1 MIYTITLNPSLDHV
15 IHIDDF
21 REGTINR
28 IQQETYYP
36 GGKGINVS
44 IVLQRL
50 GLSSKALGFVG
61 GFVGNQLN
69 HLLQEQQIK
78 TDFTQINDTC
88 RINTKIES
96 TYETQ
101 INGKGPTLT
110 KQEID
115 TFIAQCKQ
123 IEDGSIVILSGS
135 IPSSLPNDFYKQII
149 DTFQDKQINVVVDA
163 QGESLLS
170 TLNSKPFFIK
180 PNDEE
185 LSAILKKHVKTI
197 EDAIDGAEYLQQLGA
212 QNIIVSLGKKGAL
225 LLDDKQRV
233 YICEAMQGNVKNTVG
248 AGDSLVAGFVYGY
261 IQSGDYEE
269 ALRYGVASGCATA
282 FSDWLCE
289 KEAVLKMKEQLQ
301 VKLWK
306 R

>member
-15 IHIDDF
+15 VQIEQF
-21 REGTINR
+21 KEGTINR
-28 IQQETYYP
+28 IQKEAYYP

-50 GLSSKALGFVG
+50 GLSSKALGFIG
-61 GFVGNQLN
+61 GFVGVQCKK
-69 HLLQEQQIK
+69 LLQEQNVQ
-78 TDFTQINDTC
+78 TDFTQINDNC

-96 TYETQ
+96 THETQ

-110 KQEID
+110 NQEVD
-115 TFIAQCKQ
+115 AFMEQCKQ

-135 IPSSLPNDFYKQII
+135 IPNSLANDFYKQMI
-149 DTFQDKQINVVVDA
+149 DSFQDKQINVVVDA
-163 QGESLLS
+163 EGESLLS

-180 PNDEE
+180 PNEEE
-185 LSAILKKHVKTI
+185 LSAIIGKHVKTI
-197 EDAIDGAEYLQQLGA
+197 EDVIDGGMYLQGLGA
-212 QNIIVSLGKKGAL
+212 QNVIVSIGKKGAV
-225 LLDDKQRV
+225 LLDEKQRV
-233 YICEAMQGNVKNTVG
+233 YICEAIQGNVKNTVG
-248 AGDSLVAGFVYGY
+248 AGDSLVAGFIYGY
-261 IQSGDYEE
+261 IQSGNYEE